1 VNQVI
6 GASQQGGVLVSSAA
20 LRDGTLT
27 VPVIDITSFR
37 MPYADAAARSEV
49 VRQVD
54 AAARTVGF
62 MQVTGHGIPASTLSE
77 FTGATDAFFA
87 LDASAKAKYRCP
99 PGINR
104 GYSPPRAESLAN
116 SLGLVTA
123 ADLFEA
129 INVGSSTADFPG
141 LDLPEDVYARNV
153 YPADEVPGFEAAVG
167 AWFEAAGRVA
177 RTMVRIFGMALGGRE
192 DYFER
197 LTDHSID
204 VLRMNN
210 YRLPAPDAELE
221 PDQLGMGAHTDYGIV
236 TVLWADHVPGL
247 EIHGADGNWHP
258 VMPAD
263 GTLLVNL
270 GDATARWTN
279 EEWISTLHRVA
290 APRIDGIIV
299 PRRSAAYF
307 HDGNVDAVIECLPSC
322 VSDDNPAR
330 YEPVTVGEHL
340 AAKLAGSRGGQLNSC
355 ATREAARLRFA

>member
-1 VNQVI
+1 
-6 GASQQGGVLVSSAA
+6 VSSAE
-20 LRDGTLT
+20 LRGGILA
-27 VPVIDITSFR
+27 VPVIDIASFR
-37 MPYADAAARSEV
+37 MPYADQAARAEV

-54 AAARTVGF
+54 EAARTVGF
-62 MQVTGHGIPASTLSE
+62 MQITGHGIPTAILDD

-87 LDASAKAKYRCP
+87 LDAPAKARYRCP

-104 GYSPPRAESLAN
+104 GYTPPKAESLAN
-116 SLGLVTA
+116 SLGLVSA

-129 INVGSSTADFPG
+129 INVGSSAADYPG
-141 LDLPEDVYARNV
+141 TDLPADVYAPNV
-153 YPADEVPGFEAAVG
+153 YPADEVPGFEAAVT

-177 RTMVRIFGMALGGRE
+177 RTMVRIFGVALGGRE

-197 LTDHSID
+197 FTDHSID

-210 YRLPAPDAELE
+210 YRLPGPDTPVE

-236 TVLWADHVPGL
+236 TVLWADQVPGL
-247 EIHGADGNWHP
+247 EIHGCDGNWHP
-258 VMPAD
+258 VLPAD
-263 GTLLVNL
+263 GALLVNL

-279 EEWISTLHRVA
+279 EEWVSTLHRVA
-290 APRIDGIIV
+290 APRVGGVLV

-322 VSDDNPAR
+322 VSAGNPAR

-340 AAKLAGSRGGQLNSC
+340 AAKLAGSRGGQLNPK
-355 ATREAARLRFA
+355 ADREAARLGPV